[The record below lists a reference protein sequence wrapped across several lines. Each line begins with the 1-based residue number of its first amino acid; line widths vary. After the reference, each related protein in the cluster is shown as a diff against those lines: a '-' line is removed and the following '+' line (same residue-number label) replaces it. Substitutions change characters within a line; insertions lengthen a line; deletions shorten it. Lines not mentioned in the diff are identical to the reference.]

1 LKIGIFDSGI
11 GGLTVFKEISKA
23 LPSFEIIYLGDTARL
38 PYGIKS
44 KRTIDRYSINN
55 VKLLKSLDCEIIVI
69 ACNTAS
75 SYSTNL
81 LKSKFKIPIFDVIS
95 AGVKAALKD
104 NPKILGVIGTDST
117 INSMAYNK
125 MILNNNSNIKVYTKA
140 CSIFVPIIEQG
151 LIKKKHYNKI
161 IEENLKFFK
170 NKNLNGLILGCT
182 HYPIIKRK
190 IKDYLGDDI
199 RLIDSSLEVSA
210 TLKKYLEINYP
221 NEFTKRKSKRS
232 ILLTDK
238 SNYFDSV
245 IKKIFNKLD
254 FNIKL
259 IDIK

>member
-1 LKIGIFDSGI
+1 MKIGIFDSGI

-140 CSIFVPIIEQG
+140 CSIFVPIIE
-151 LIKKKHYNKI
+151 H
-161 IEENLKFFK
+161 
-170 NKNLNGLILGCT
+170 C
-182 HYPIIKRK
+182 
-190 IKDYLGDDI
+190 
-199 RLIDSSLEVSA
+199 
-210 TLKKYLEINYP
+210 
-221 NEFTKRKSKRS
+221 
-232 ILLTDK
+232 LLYTSPSPRD
-238 SNYFDSV
+238 
-245 IKKIFNKLD
+245 
-254 FNIKL
+254 
-259 IDIK
+259 